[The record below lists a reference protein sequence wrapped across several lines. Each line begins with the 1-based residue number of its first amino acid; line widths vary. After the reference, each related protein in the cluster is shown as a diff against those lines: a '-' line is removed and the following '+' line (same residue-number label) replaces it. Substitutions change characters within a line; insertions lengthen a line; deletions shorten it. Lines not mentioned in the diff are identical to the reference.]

1 MSIWDGMK
9 AEATEVESDDFYLS
23 GAGVHLSVSLR
34 VLEPGH
40 LGARDKER
48 GEGQQS
54 LKAAKSG
61 LSSGG
66 PIPAGTAM
74 REGRL

>member
-9 AEATEVESDDFYLS
+9 AEGTEVESDDFYLS

-54 LKAAKSG
+54 LKAAKGG
-61 LSSGG
+61 LSLEAPSQQG
-66 PIPAGTAM
+66 PP
-74 REGRL
+74 